1 MILDSDQLIDAME
14 RYEVLH
20 KFVLRDLVIL
30 MVLAGHDR
38 PINGDSLAA
47 WIGTHPNTARQ
58 RLSRLAEWGLV
69 TRESV
74 SRERNFGRQIQASI
88 TPAGRMILKSFAK

>member
-14 RYEVLH
+14 EYEVLH
-20 KFVLRDLVIL
+20 KFLLRDLAIL
-30 MVLAGHDR
+30 IVLGSQDR

-58 RLSRLAEWGLV
+58 RLAKLAEWGLV
-69 TRESV
+69 TREV
-74 SRERNFGRQIQASI
+74 IPRERNFGKQISASI
-88 TPAGRMILKSFAK
+88 TPAGRTVLGALTK